1 MHFLLLLSFTIWNI
15 IHSTHALPSRLML
28 PGIRTSHILTDV
40 SSLCLTTSRVMSYIQ
55 NSNYGRSQSGGQNI
69 PVNALPQSSENW
81 HLDPKT
87 LENLEKMFY
96 LKNRRYSPYKNKFTQ
111 ESYTASEVIENLN
124 RELIKNYEENKK
136 NLENDLREIASKNL
150 YGDVPF
156 PDEWDDEIDLDIS
169 VSPTLR
175 QHHRRSRE
183 DPSRAAGSSDGRP
196 KSREI
201 GFIDPLGIY
210 RYKNPSI
217 FVKDDRK
224 PGSQTRKTRNR
235 GGGGASGNDEF
246 SGDGNFQ
253 ILRNSEYTFND
264 VGGYKKIKAEL
275 LQTSDIL
282 LNYEKYAK
290 YNVRPPKGIIFEGPP
305 GNGKTLMAKG
315 FSGELD
321 VNFIPVSGSEFSEKY
336 VGVGASRIRELFKL
350 ADENKPCIIFID
362 EIDALARKRG
372 MDSVSSNSEKDQT
385 LNQLLISLDGF
396 KQSNGVFVIGAT
408 NRIDLLDPALIRPGR
423 IDKNIFI
430 GNPDSDTRREIIKIH
445 SNGKP
450 LKHGITVD
458 MLVEMTG
465 GFSGAQIENLLNE
478 SMLKALRENREA
490 ITIEDLEYI
499 IGRILAGWQST
510 ESKYSDDIIQRIVIH
525 EMGHAIVGFFC
536 KQHPKLV
543 KVCLNLW
550 SPKTPGY
557 TIFENSEENV
567 NIYTKDGLFS
577 HLMVLLG
584 GRIAEE
590 LFFGYS
596 VTTGARKDLDEAYKL
611 AQSMIVQYG
620 MGKQNIYPDLSDQ
633 SKFLID
639 QEVNQLL
646 MLANDQA
653 TEIISNSREFIL
665 ETSEILKRDNL
676 LKPEQMILLLNEKY
690 PELINTYKIE
700 AP

>member
-1 MHFLLLLSFTIWNI
+1 MF
-15 IHSTHALPSRLML
+15 SRYNFEF
-28 PGIRTSHILTDV
+28 R
-40 SSLCLTTSRVMSYIQ
+40 
-55 NSNYGRSQSGGQNI
+55 
-69 PVNALPQSSENW
+69 

-87 LENLEKMFY
+87 MEKLEKMFY
-96 LKNRRYSPYKNKFTQ
+96 LKNRRYAPYKNKFTQ
-111 ESYTASEVIENLN
+111 QNMEYNLTEVLENLN
-124 RELIKNYEENKK
+124 KEFMK
-136 NLENDLREIASKNL
+136 NLEENAKLLSEDGA
-150 YGDVPF
+150 D
-156 PDEWDDEIDLDIS
+156 IDLDD
-169 VSPTLR
+169 LYGL
-175 QHHRRSRE
+175 
-183 DPSRAAGSSDGRP
+183 GSDSFGDLQNDDDIDLNDIDLSNTNPPNKNSDMGY
-196 KSREI
+196 
-201 GFIDPLGIY
+201 IDPTGVF
-210 RYKNPSI
+210 RYKNPTI
-217 FVKDDRK
+217 FISKG
-224 PGSQTRKTRNR
+224 GSSPSSKRNQATRSSN
-235 GGGGASGNDEF
+235 GGDEF
-246 SGDGNFQ
+246 GGDGNFQ
-253 ILRNSEYTFND
+253 ILRNPEYTFKD
-264 VGGYKKIKAEL
+264 IGGYEKIKSEL
-275 LQTSDIL
+275 IQTSDIL
-282 LNYEKYAK
+282 LNYEKYEK
-290 YNVRPPKGIIFEGPP
+290 YNVRAPKGIIFEGPP

-315 FSGELD
+315 FSGELN

-336 VGVGASRIRELFKL
+336 VGVGASRVRELFKL

-408 NRIDLLDPALIRPGR
+408 NRIDLLDPALMRPGR

-430 GNPDSDTRREIIKIH
+430 GNPDSDTRRAILNIH
-445 SNGKP
+445 LSGKP
-450 LKHGITVD
+450 TDKDITID
-458 MLVEMTG
+458 ILVEMTG

-478 SMLKALRENREA
+478 SMLKALRDNREA
-490 ITIEDLEYI
+490 ISMEDLEYI
-499 IGRILAGWQST
+499 MNRILAGWQST

-550 SPKTPGY
+550 SPKSPGY
-557 TIFENSEENV
+557 TIFESNEENI

-611 AQSMIVQYG
+611 AQSMILQYG

-639 QEVNQLL
+639 QEINQLL

-653 TEIISNSREFIL
+653 AAIISNSRDFIL

-676 LKPEQMILLLNEKY
+676 LKPEQMMEILRKKY
-690 PELINTYKIE
+690 ADLMQRYNVT
-700 AP
+700 A